1 MKLRF
6 SSNQVKL
13 LFDNRVYQLVFYSI
27 NSRGIP
33 KKPEEWSSYCS
44 GCVFHGIKCKTAEV
58 MKCRSWSRRDLRHG
72 YWKEVKE

>member
-27 NSRGIP
+27 NFRGIP
-33 KKPEEWSSYCS
+33 EKPKGWMNYCG
-44 GCVFHGIKCKTAEV
+44 GCALYGVKCKDADV
-58 MKCRSWSRRDLRHG
+58 MKCRSWSRKDSRHG